1 MRELLGKI
9 GRFCENHVEKIVLV
23 IVGAFCIW
31 LFFTK
36 VIFSPNGVPYDG
48 KTYSPGQI
56 DAAIQ
61 KKAEEL
67 ALQLQSGTG
76 TNAKKVTYVP
86 RLTGPIDP
94 NDPVVSKVF
103 VGRPAPE
110 SFLDL
115 LRSPLGFMSS
125 ELAASE
131 TVAPSPDDRPK
142 YALPRIGP
150 VTDVAVGHIRAA
162 AYVPLEEV
170 TAQRNYDSVETEP
183 NDIDLVTVE
192 AKFNVAELYRQFNAY
207 FAGTEVAKQAWRD
220 PCMANPKFAAVN
232 LQRQTLL
239 DDGTWSDWV
248 DVPRSRIEANRNLF
262 QIVENVKD
270 LPPGGLGVRMM
281 QYADKFVTMA
291 LLQPEA
297 YQIASAEEEWFPPTY
312 YTKFK
317 EVQRKIE
324 ADEKRKERE
333 EQRDRQE
340 ADTGGGRRE
349 TIRGGG
355 TTATGAGGRRRDT
368 TAMGG
373 GAGDPYGG
381 YGGAGGTRDRS
392 TRGAR
397 TRGGAPGMGMDPMAP
412 DARQRGARTGRRGP
426 GDAAYDPALGAYGGY
441 PMDGS
446 MRLQPTTDEVYYE
459 FAQAGMN
466 YTTDLAK
473 MKDPLLFWAFDDTME
488 PGRTHRY
495 RIRLGVFNPVAGT
508 DKLAPR
514 DADKKNQ
521 VILWSEFSKVTDSV
535 SIPKRLYFF
544 AKDVQ
549 DRQTTATVEVARYM
563 LGYWRTE
570 DFQVRPGDV
579 IGKEMEPKEEKPKRT
594 DRLMAPGGRITGA
607 PMGREMLGMGPYA
620 AGPYGGPAGMAMYQT
635 PTDPADAAINPE
647 LIDYSTNTVLVDLL
661 EVSDWSTQPS
671 LQPRVYYDMLYTHD
685 GTNIEHMPVGTR
697 NWSKDLLATYQFIST
712 EKRKEPQSFKS
723 FQKGGFR
730 SRGGVGGPGGAY
742 GSPYDMMGGGGP
754 YGPTPR
760 R

>member
-23 IVGAFCIW
+23 IAGAFCIW
-31 LFFTK
+31 LFFTR

-56 DAAIQ
+56 DTAIQ
-61 KKAEEL
+61 RKAEDL
-67 ALQLQSGTG
+67 ALQLQSGGG
-76 TNAKKVTYVP
+76 TSQKKVTYVP
-86 RLTGPIDP
+86 KLTGPIDP

-110 SFLDL
+110 SFLEL
-115 LRSPLGFMSS
+115 LRSPLSFMSS
-125 ELAASE
+125 ELGAGE
-131 TVAPSPDDRPK
+131 VVAQSPDDRPR

-162 AYVPLEEV
+162 AYVPLEDV
-170 TAQRNYDSVETEP
+170 TPQRTYDAVETEP

-220 PCMANPKFAAVN
+220 PCLANPKFAAVH

-248 DVPRSRIEANRNLF
+248 DVPRSRIEANRSLF
-262 QIVENVKD
+262 QIVENVKE

-281 QYADKFVTMA
+281 QYADRFVTMS

-297 YQIASAEEEWFPPTY
+297 YQIASAEEEWFPPSY

-340 ADTGGGRRE
+340 ADTGGRRDNLR
-349 TIRGGG
+349 IVAGGA
-355 TTATGAGGRRRDT
+355 TATGTSPRRREST
-368 TAMGG
+368 TGG
-373 GAGDPYGG
+373 GMGDP
-381 YGGAGGTRDRS
+381 YGGAGGTRDR
-392 TRGAR
+392 GARTSR

-412 DARQRGARTGRRGP
+412 DARQRGARTGRRTP
-426 GDAAYDPALGAYGGY
+426 GDMAYDPGLGAYGGY
-441 PMDGS
+441 PMDGT
-446 MRLQPTTDEVYYE
+446 MRMTPTTDEVYYE
-459 FAQAGMN
+459 FAQAAMN
-466 YTTDLAK
+466 YTTDLSK
-473 MKDPLLFWAFDDTME
+473 SKDPLLFWAFDDTME
-488 PGRTHRY
+488 PGKTHRY

-521 VILWSEFSKVTDSV
+521 VILWSEFSKVTDAVSV
-535 SIPKRLYFF
+535 PKRLYFF

-549 DRQTTATVEVARYM
+549 DRQKTATVEVARYL

-570 DFQVRPGDV
+570 DFQVRPGDA

-594 DRLMAPGGRITGA
+594 DRLMTPGGRITGA

-620 AGPYGGPAGMAMYQT
+620 AGPYGGAGGMAMYQT
-635 PTDPADAAINPE
+635 PADPADAAINPE
-647 LIDYSTNTVLVDLL
+647 VIDYSTNTVLVDLL

-685 GTNIEHMPVGTR
+685 GTSIERMPVGTR
-697 NWSKDLLATYQFIST
+697 NWSKDLLATYQLIST

-730 SRGGVGGPGGAY
+730 SRGGMGGPGGAY
-742 GSPYDMMGGGGP
+742 GSPYDMMGGGP